1 MRIFNTLDTKSYSTF
16 PPDLFT
22 ATAEERSVDRTVF
35 IATEFHGIPP
45 GVCVEICR
53 GASKSGRRVSQ
64 FLTRWYNACSR
75 ETMLNLT
82 GVVRQLKKERERA
95 QRQVE
100 RFDVALKVLGGLG
113 SLNGRFR
120 GVRMVAQ
127 KRRTMSPAARKR
139 IAAAQRTRWAKWKAT
154 RRNK

>member
-1 MRIFNTLDTKSYSTF
+1 
-16 PPDLFT
+16 
-22 ATAEERSVDRTVF
+22 
-35 IATEFHGIPP
+35 
-45 GVCVEICR
+45 
-53 GASKSGRRVSQ
+53 
-64 FLTRWYNACSR
+64 
-75 ETMLNLT
+75 MLNLT